1 MFDGSLFVL
10 LTVGLSVFISNWCKV
25 SVLDSS
31 EVVRGFE
38 PRSGQAKDYRI
49 DSCCFPA
56 KYAASMRK
64 IKDWLAWILG

>member
-1 MFDGSLFVL
+1 M
-10 LTVGLSVFISNWCKV
+10 V

-31 EVVRGFE
+31 EVDRGFE
-38 PRSGQAKDYRI
+38 SRSGQAKDYRI
-49 DSCCFPA
+49 GSCCFPA

>member
-1 MFDGSLFVL
+1 M
-10 LTVGLSVFISNWCKV
+10 V

-31 EVVRGFE
+31 EVDRGFE
-38 PRSGQAKDYRI
+38 SRSGQAKDYRI
-49 DSCCFPA
+49 GSCCLPA